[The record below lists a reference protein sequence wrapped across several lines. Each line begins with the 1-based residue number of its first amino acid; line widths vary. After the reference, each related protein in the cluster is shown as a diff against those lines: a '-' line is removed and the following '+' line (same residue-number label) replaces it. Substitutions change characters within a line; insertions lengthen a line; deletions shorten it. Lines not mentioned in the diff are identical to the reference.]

1 MFYVLIF
8 SKVVLSLTAGIF
20 KWFTLNKF
28 ELSPSNVF
36 YNFCKILLFQLVF
49 IGALALQWSEY
60 LLFERTLVAFGLL
73 CKKTF
78 FLCEFARSLFAC
90 AVEIL
95 FFEWIL
101 VALGLL
107 GKNTFCLSEFARS
120 LFANAVAL
128 LFDFEWILV
137 ALGLLRKK
145 IFLFVWICTFALC
158 LCCSNLALWSWMN
171 LGCSRLAV

>member
-90 AVEIL
+90 AVAI
-95 FFEWIL
+95 
-101 VALGLL
+101 
-107 GKNTFCLSEFARS
+107 
-120 LFANAVAL
+120 L

-137 ALGLLRKK
+137 ALGLLCKK
-145 IFLFVWICTFALC
+145 TFYLCEFARSLFACVVEILLYKWICVFALG
-158 LCCSNLALWSWMN
+158 LLRSKNKSL
-171 LGCSRLAV
+171 